1 MATVTKPCMPTSA
14 ACGLI
19 VAPACLKANE
29 SVPLAVPAILLAHI
43 YTLKYA
49 TWVALSTLGSLYLHH
64 KKFLR
69 DQFQPD
75 KQRERSIMANKDNRE
90 LKTETMAE
98 TENYLAWRAEEPDG
112 ETTFHL
118 ELNNVTLH
126 FFREEW
132 EEFLE
137 LVRALE

>member
-1 MATVTKPCMPTSA
+1 MS
-14 ACGLI
+14 
-19 VAPACLKANE
+19 
-29 SVPLAVPAILLAHI
+29 
-43 YTLKYA
+43 
-49 TWVALSTLGSLYLHH
+49 
-64 KKFLR
+64 
-69 DQFQPD
+69 
-75 KQRERSIMANKDNRE
+75 NKDNRE